1 MKQLNNELHSNCN
14 GRNNCIMYVEVTGP
28 GGAPVYCQVS
38 IKDGF
43 TMYYRNRH
51 SLLIKQFG
59 PILVCTTATSSSSTI
74 PNFIYTIIEGLEV

>member
-43 TMYYRNRH
+43 TMGYYNFLFV
-51 SLLIKQFG
+51 LLLLQVLFQ
-59 PILVCTTATSSSSTI
+59 TSSISI
-74 PNFIYTIIEGLEV
+74 Q